1 MATSTLTPHYE
12 DNDMDY
18 RDLADFARRS
28 LDRAMDASHSIAMRQ
43 MEVLNMQADETQALL
58 QSGNL
63 TNEQFDKVMQE
74 SEKIRQAM
82 SDTATKQY
90 GSNFELVVG
99 TCAVLFFGGLFFTLR
114 AA

>member
-18 RDLADFARRS
+18 RDSADFARQS
-28 LDRAMDASHSIAMRQ
+28 LDRAMDANRSIAMRQ
-43 MEVLNMQADETQALL
+43 MEVLSMQADET

-82 SDTATKQY
+82 SDTTTKQY
-90 GSNFELVVG
+90 RSNFELVVG
-99 TCAVLFFGGLFFTLR
+99 TCAVLFFGGLFLR
-114 AA
+114 SAPLSRHV